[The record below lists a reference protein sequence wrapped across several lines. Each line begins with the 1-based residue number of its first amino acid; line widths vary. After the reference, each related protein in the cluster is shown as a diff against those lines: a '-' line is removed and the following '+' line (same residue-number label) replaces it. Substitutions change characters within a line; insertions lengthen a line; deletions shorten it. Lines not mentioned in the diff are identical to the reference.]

1 MQDLRKQ
8 YETDKNFKIYCDKA
22 IERGEAQSLD
32 ELLKHKMIEHVAEY
46 YQSMKGVDE

>member
-32 ELLKHKMIEHVAEY
+32 ELLKHKMIEHVANY
-46 YQSMKGVDE
+46 YKSIGGIK

>member
-8 YETDKNFKIYCDKA
+8 YETDENFKIYCDKA

-32 ELLKHKMIEHVAEY
+32 ELLKHKMIEHVANY
-46 YQSMKGVDE
+46 YKSIGGIK